1 MAARPSLFAH
11 GEEPVHRTRHRATE
25 KQQVPLGVDLHDA
38 EPQLGEVAR
47 PHMPGHALPLDDA
60 RRIGTRRDRAGLAVT
75 RIAVGFGTAAEVMA
89 MHDAL
94 EPPTLGHACD
104 LDAVA
109 GGKDRDGHRLARL
122 GRFPGRWGD
131 REALQYARRRL
142 KTCFFY
148 MTRQGLRRPLGLLR
162 TEAQL
167 DLRSAHLHDGARTR
181 LDDRH
186 GHVRAFRVEYAGHA
200 EFSAD

>member
-1 MAARPSLFAH
+1 MAARPSLFAD
-11 GEEPVHRTRHRATE
+11 GEEPVHRARHRATE

-75 RIAVGFGTAAEVMA
+75 RIAVGLGTATEVIA

-94 EPPTLGHACD
+94 EPPTLRDARD

-109 GGKDRDGHRLARL
+109 GGKNRYGHRLARL
-122 GRFPGRWGD
+122 GRLSCRGGD
-131 REALQYARRRL
+131 REAPQYTRRRL
-142 KTCFFY
+142 EACFLY

-167 DLRSAHLHDGARTR
+167 DLRPAHLHHGART
-181 LDDRH
+181 
-186 GHVRAFRVEYAGHA
+186 
-200 EFSAD
+200 